1 MALAA
6 HQKGRSGRRWRQVAG
21 ALGAATVI
29 SGASLSGCAYTR
41 PGDPALYPVRAG
53 QPAVTLYLVNN
64 GYHTNLAIP
73 RERLLARSGPSAEAV
88 GALPAQPWVMAG
100 FGDAVFY
107 KERGAGVK
115 RFGSALRA
123 MFAPGNASLINLEML
138 EAPPPQLFEA
148 RHIAPVR
155 LSEPGFEK
163 LMVELDESF
172 KLENG
177 RVIDAGAGVERPGD
191 SRFFEGSLSFS
202 IRRICNHWV
211 GNLLGEAGVP
221 IRPVAATHPRGL
233 MHDVTRAQPAP
244 TR

>member
-1 MALAA
+1 MRPRA
-6 HQKGRSGRRWRQVAG
+6 GRRLRTRLLAPLSLAGVLVAG
-21 ALGAATVI
+21 NMA
-29 SGASLSGCAYTR
+29 GCAYTR
-41 PGDPALYPVRAG
+41 PGDPALYPVKAG
-53 QPAVTLYLVNN
+53 EPAVTLYLVNN

-73 RERLLARSGPSAEAV
+73 RELILQHGGPAAQ
-88 GALPAQPWVMAG
+88 ALETLPPQPWVLAG

-107 KERGAGVK
+107 KERGAGLK

-123 MFAPGNASLINLEML
+123 MFAPGNRSLINLEVL
-138 EAPPPQLFEA
+138 EAAPPRLFAA

-155 LSEPGFEK
+155 LSQPGFEK
-163 LMVELDESF
+163 LAHELDESF

-177 RVIDAGAGVERPGD
+177 RVIDAGRGIEEPGT

-233 MHDVTRAQPAP
+233 MRDVTRGQPPADP
-244 TR
+244 AR

>member
-1 MALAA
+1 VKRARRRLSGVALAITLI
-6 HQKGRSGRRWRQVAG
+6 G
-21 ALGAATVI
+21 ATAT
-29 SGASLSGCAYTR
+29 GCAYTR
-41 PGDPALYPVRAG
+41 AGDPDLYPARPG

-73 RERLLARSGPSAEAV
+73 RERLVARAGPSAEAV
-88 GALPAQPWVMAG
+88 STLPAEPWVLAG

-107 KERGAGVK
+107 KERGAGVR

-123 MFAPGNASLINLEML
+123 MFAPGNRSLINLETL
-138 EAPPPQLFEA
+138 EAPPPRLFAA
-148 RHIAPVR
+148 RHIAPVI

-163 LMVELDESF
+163 LMAELDESF

-177 RVIDAGAGVERPGD
+177 RVIDAGPGIERPAD

-202 IRRICNHWV
+202 VMRICNHWV

-233 MHDVTRAQPAP
+233 MEDVARRPKAQ
-244 TR
+244 

>member
-1 MALAA
+1 MRTAGLRRLCVTAGVALT
-6 HQKGRSGRRWRQVAG
+6 VA
-21 ALGAATVI
+21 
-29 SGASLSGCAYTR
+29 GASLSGCAYTR
-41 PGDPALYPVRAG
+41 PGDPELYPAHPG

-73 RERLLARSGPSAEAV
+73 RERLVARSGPSAEALKT
-88 GALPAQPWVMAG
+88 LPDQPWVLAG

-107 KERGAGVK
+107 KERGAGLK

-123 MFAPGNASLINLEML
+123 MFAPGNRSLINLEML
-138 EAPPPQLFEA
+138 EAPPPRLFEA
-148 RHIAPVR
+148 RHIAPVT

-163 LMVELDESF
+163 LIQELDESF
-172 KLENG
+172 KMENG
-177 RVIDAGAGVERPGD
+177 RVIDAGPGIERPAD

-202 IRRICNHWV
+202 VMRICNHWV

-233 MHDVTRAQPAP
+233 MEDVARRPKAQ
-244 TR
+244 